1 LTLMQVL
8 TVLRQVFANPDV
20 RRVQGGWLLAI
31 TAEWIYLVNLLVLA
45 YLLGGVVG
53 VGVVG
58 MLRTLPAA
66 LAGPLLATLADRYP
80 RQRVLL
86 AVHLLRGAL
95 ILLMALAS
103 LVGLPGLLVFG
114 AALAEGI
121 VATLHRATTMSL
133 MPGLARSPQELV
145 ASNVSVSLSEGFGV
159 LAGPAMGGLLVASV
173 GPETGLLAG
182 ATGFGLAALTVLR
195 VRPAQAVRT
204 ALPRPGSS
212 RLRELLGGFVS
223 LRENQ
228 HVALLTGLVTAQTFV
243 RGVLTVLLV
252 AVAVE
257 LLLIGEGGVGYLN
270 SAIGAGGVLG
280 GLLALLLVSRRSM
293 ALPLAV
299 GLALWGLPI
308 SGLGLFPSV
317 VLAFALLGVIGAANA
332 VLDVSAFTLLQR
344 TVPNEVR
351 GRVLATLEGLVALSI
366 GIGSLVAPL
375 LVLLAGLQG
384 ALVLTGLILP
394 LLAVVSLRW
403 VRNAEKRA
411 IIPER
416 ELELL
421 RSVPIL
427 APLPMTVFEQ
437 LAAAAEE
444 RNFEA
449 GTDIVKQGE
458 PGDCYYI
465 IANGQVDV
473 IHDGRRVAAL
483 VKGDGFGEIAL
494 LRDVPR
500 TATIRA
506 MTPVETL
513 RLGRQDFLS
522 AVTGS
527 SGSTQA
533 ADSVVGARLQALGRD

>member
-1 LTLMQVL
+1 MQVL
-8 TVLRQVFANPDV
+8 TVLRQVLANPDV

-66 LAGPLLATLADRYP
+66 LAGPLLATLADRFP

-86 AVHLLRGAL
+86 AVHLLRGSL
-95 ILLMALAS
+95 ILLMALAA
-103 LVGLPGLLVFG
+103 LGDLPGLLVFG

-121 VATLHRATTMSL
+121 VATLHRATTVSL

-145 ASNVSVSLSEGFGV
+145 ASNVSISLSEGLGV
-159 LAGPAMGGLLVASV
+159 LAGPAVGGLLVASV
-173 GPETGLLAG
+173 GAETGLLAG
-182 ATGFGLAALTVLR
+182 AIGFGLAALAVLR
-195 VRPAQAVRT
+195 VHPAQAIRT
-204 ALPRPGSS
+204 AAPKPDVS

-223 LRENQ
+223 LRE
-228 HVALLTGLVTAQTFV
+228 HPHVGLLVALLSAQTFV

-257 LLLIGEGGVGYLN
+257 LLLIGEGGVGYLS
-270 SAIGAGGVLG
+270 SAIGAGGLLG
-280 GLLALLLVSRRSM
+280 GLLALLLVSRRSL
-293 ALPLAV
+293 ALPLVA

-308 SGLGLFPSV
+308 TGLGLFPSV

-351 GRVLATLEGLVALSI
+351 GRVLATLEGLIALSI

-375 LVLLAGLQG
+375 LVLLAGLRG
-384 ALVLTGLILP
+384 ALVTTGLILP
-394 LLAVVSLRW
+394 LLAVASLRW
-403 VRNAEKRA
+403 VRYAERRA

-416 ELELL
+416 ELALL
-421 RSVPIL
+421 RNVPIF

-437 LAAAAEE
+437 LAAAAEPL
-444 RNFEA
+444 NFEA
-449 GTDIVKQGE
+449 GSDIVKQGE

-465 IANGQVDV
+465 IAHGQVDV

-494 LRDVPR
+494 LRDLPR

-527 SGSTQA
+527 PHSTQA
-533 ADSVVGARLQALGRD
+533 ADTVVGARLQALGRD

>member
-1 LTLMQVL
+1 MHVL

-66 LAGPLLATLADRYP
+66 LAGPLLATLADRFP

-86 AVHLLRGAL
+86 AVHLLRGSL
-95 ILLMALAS
+95 ILIMALAS
-103 LVGLPGLLVFG
+103 LGGLPGLLVFG

-195 VRPAQAVRT
+195 VRPAQAVPS
-204 ALPRPGSS
+204 ALPKPRRS
-212 RLRELLGGFVS
+212 RVRELLGGFVS

-228 HVALLTGLVTAQTFV
+228 HVGLLVGLLSAQTFV

-270 SAIGAGGVLG
+270 SAIGAGGLLG

-293 ALPLAV
+293 ALPLAL

-308 SGLGLFPSV
+308 TGLGLFPSV

-332 VLDVSAFTLLQR
+332 VLDVSGFTLLQR

-384 ALVLTGLILP
+384 ALVITGLLLP

-403 VRNAEKRA
+403 VRGAEERA

-421 RSVPIL
+421 RGVPIL

-444 RNFEA
+444 RDFEA
-449 GTDIVKQGE
+449 GTDIVRQGE

-513 RLGRQDFLS
+513 RLGRQDFLG